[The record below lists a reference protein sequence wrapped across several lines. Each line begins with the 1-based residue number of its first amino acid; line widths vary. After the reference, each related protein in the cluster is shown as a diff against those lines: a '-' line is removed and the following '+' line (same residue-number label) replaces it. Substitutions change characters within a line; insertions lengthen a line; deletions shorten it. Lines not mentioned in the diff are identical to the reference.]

1 VTRILLLLAL
11 PAWVPTGYYKIRDAG
26 NGPMRGMSRWVHR
39 IITRYHLQI
48 HKNTSLRDVV
58 PGG

>member
-1 VTRILLLLAL
+1 MPGIGLRHAQIL
-11 PAWVPTGYYKIRDAG
+11 RDAG
-26 NGPMRGMSRWVHR
+26 NGPVRGMSRWVHR

-48 HKNTSLRDVV
+48 HKNTSLRDVF